1 MNVKE
6 KDLVHK
12 ALTLAESVGS
22 RVESGYWLADGS
34 TPGAFPD
41 IIKGNGQFISGNGV
55 YLVFSES
62 GQYYAITDD
71 NLTAWKRYTNP
82 AGGGCG
88 FCFGGG
94 VFLAH
99 DIGRLNVKTSANGVS
114 WTDVTPDSSYDNNPT
129 HCVFAFGEFWIFSFN
144 IGPDYPIIKYNPQT
158 NAWSKVSPTGLSGNN
173 VRYVLFDDK
182 TQHFVLYEAVDNDA
196 YRSSDGV
203 SWEKI
208 INLSTYS
215 AYGMWADAGYLMVAQ
230 YRGSSSMGFQLID
243 ILTGAYGRFYS
254 GFSISSYSSV
264 RLAKLSEGL
273 FWVLNAKRNDYTL
286 FLLDFSKSSA
296 TRLYEFE
303 TYKSDDET
311 QRYFIGKIGDIGVA
325 FLAGDTWYTY
335 IQTQWQAD
343 INASLVDNNGV
354 DKTGYV
360 INAITGVI
368 QTNTLDAAYTAGV
381 NAYQGE

>member
-1 MNVKE
+1 MNIKE
-6 KDLVHK
+6 KDLVKK
-12 ALTLAESVGS
+12 AKGLVDSVGEK
-22 RVESGYWLADGS
+22 VASGYWLADGS

-41 IIKGNGQFISGNGV
+41 IIKGVGQFISGNGV
-55 YLVFSES
+55 YLVFSKS

-82 AGGGCG
+82 AGGGCE

-173 VRYVLFDDK
+173 VSYVLFDDK
-182 TQHFVLYEAVDNDA
+182 TQNFVLYEAVDDDA

-208 INLSTYS
+208 TNLATYNP
-215 AYGMWADAGYLMVAQ
+215 YGMWADAGYLMVAQ

-243 ILTGAYGRFYS
+243 ILTGDYGRFYS

-264 RLAKLSEGL
+264 MLAKLSEGL

-286 FLLDFSKSSA
+286 FLLDLSKSSA

-311 QRYFIGKIGDIGVA
+311 QRYFIGKIGDLGVA

-343 INASLVDNNGV
+343 INASLVDNNGT

-368 QTNTLDAAYTAGV
+368 QTNTLDAAYAAGV